1 MFLILGHMSL
11 NDTMTV
17 NNEFVRILKEVI
29 VAYFRAV
36 SQHFLDLGV
45 LRETQ
50 NGPVGITGF

>member
-1 MFLILGHMSL
+1 
-11 NDTMTV
+11 MTV